1 MPRILCSALL
11 LVALF
16 DFTDATAATQ
26 SLDRIVAIVD
36 EDVILDSE
44 LTAAI
49 EGVRAQYAGRDVQ
62 MPPAEVLRKQVLER
76 LTLMRLQIQ
85 RAEAGG
91 IQVTDTEIDQAVARV
106 AASNSM
112 TIAQL
117 RQAVEADGFNFSE
130 FRKSMREELMV
141 QKLRS
146 RVVETRVEISES
158 EIERLMAGDTL
169 KRGEVRL
176 GHILVQ
182 LPDAATPEQVAT
194 GAEKIEGI
202 RKLINEGKMEF
213 SAAAIRFSDS
223 PKALEGGDLGWR
235 RFDQIPASFADL
247 VAGMD
252 TGTVTQPVR
261 TASGFHL
268 LQVVDAREDS
278 QIVVTEYQ
286 VRHIVTRADD
296 LNSFSDA
303 SDKIREAKRRLDAG
317 ENFQTVAREL
327 SDDKNTAN
335 LGGDLGWI
343 PLQAYGQFY
352 AEPLAQMSEGG
363 ISEPLSTEQ
372 SWHILQLV
380 ETRQADRTEDL
391 LRQQA
396 SESLRERKG
405 EEVYE
410 QFLRQI
416 RGEAYVESRLD
427 PEELDPEEN
436 AS

>member
-16 DFTDATAATQ
+16 GFTDATAATQ

-36 EDVILDSE
+36 EDVILESE

-49 EGVRAQYAGRDVQ
+49 EGVRSQYAGRDVQ
-62 MPPAEVLRKQVLER
+62 LPPAEVLRKQVLER

-85 RAEAGG
+85 RAESGG

-106 AASNSM
+106 AASNSL
-112 TIAQL
+112 TITQL
-117 RQAVEADGFNFSE
+117 RQAVESDGFNFSE
-130 FRKSMREELMV
+130 FRKSMREEIMV

-146 RVVETRVEISES
+146 RIVETRVEISES

-182 LPDAATPEQVAT
+182 LPDAATPEEVAT
-194 GAEKIEGI
+194 GSEKIEGI
-202 RKLINEGKMEF
+202 RKLIAEGKMEF

-223 PKALEGGDLGWR
+223 SQALEGGDLGWR

-247 VAGMD
+247 VAGMEK
-252 TGTVTQPVR
+252 GSVTQPVR

-268 LQVVDAREDS
+268 LQVTDARENS

-286 VRHIVTRADD
+286 VRHIVTQVDG

-303 SDKIREAKRRLDAG
+303 SDKIKEAKRRLDAG
-317 ENFQTVAREL
+317 ENFETVAREL
-327 SDDKNTAN
+327 SEDKNTAN

-343 PLQAYGQFY
+343 PLQAYGELY
-352 AEPLAQMSEGG
+352 AEPLAQMAAGSV
-363 ISEPLSTEQ
+363 SEPLSTQQ
-372 SWHILQLV
+372 SWHLLQLV
-380 ETRQADRTEDL
+380 ETRQADRTEDV

-396 SESLRERKG
+396 SESLRQRKA

-427 PEELDPEEN
+427 PEVLDPEEN